1 MFHLS
6 SRYATPSSPASLA
19 YISAILALTL
29 CVGKPRCTGDHE
41 LSSLFHPYSP
51 PSFPYNVRNPP
62 PTNPGLSHNI
72 NFIWTY
78 MLHFLTI
85 KNIPNLLNLDDGS
98 NILPK
103 LIYYYN
109 HIV

>member
-6 SRYATPSSPASLA
+6 SRYATPLSPAALA

-29 CVGKPRCTGDHE
+29 CIGKPRCMGDHK

-72 NFIWTY
+72 NFIWTVHASFFSSLRTY
-78 MLHFLTI
+78 
-85 KNIPNLLNLDDGS
+85 LLNLDDGS

-103 LIYYYN
+103 LIYY
-109 HIV
+109 